1 MSVPLIDNTN
11 TFNAKMEQSEESH
24 PITVEDMDVDFVC
37 PSVDSIIAD
46 EASDFSFTS
55 RPHHSQADA
64 KPLHHRKRR
73 RISVEHGDEGAT
85 GGIEETICRVWMLT
99 LALMIPFS
107 LLLTSGGKELF
118 AMAPFQTRALTFAP
132 SLTKALHINRMAFS
146 PLDAG
151 NFSVY
156 RYDGPC
162 PPLVGP
168 VETKSAT
175 ENMTV
180 LPGDFTYR
188 SLYLNQ
194 GSLLSVDVNVLEGKA
209 AVYLVA
215 GELGF
220 DEFRDYPQDYKYSA
234 AATAI
239 QEKTSTGSGLATHH
253 LHFEYKIP
261 SSDIYYLIYWNPKK
275 KILASV
281 RSTIVAN
288 MTTHLLGGSGIAG
301 GRGNPICEHASEC
314 FVRTGF
320 WQAECTIIKAD
331 GGASLYENDLNKFP
345 ILSVEVTKSRR
356 WEVILGLSAVPLL
369 IVLWY
374 SGKAGPF
381 RPRRKKRRWHDD
393 DKVGRSKNIVHHH
406 DALPSEMYPLCGR
419 PAGDEET
426 ASTMA
431 ESYQA
436 LADDDS
442 MHVKWAH
449 PVRTIMAD
457 PPSHR
462 LSPTPRSA

>member
-1 MSVPLIDNTN
+1 
-11 TFNAKMEQSEESH
+11 MEQSEESH
-24 PITVEDMDVDFVC
+24 INTITVEDIDVEHVC
-37 PSVDSIIAD
+37 CSVDSLIAD
-46 EASDFSFTS
+46 EASDFSFTI

-64 KPLHHRKRR
+64 KPFHHSKKRR
-73 RISVEHGDEGAT
+73 RRSAESKYEGDT
-85 GGIEETICRVWMLT
+85 GGIEETVCRVWMLT

-107 LLLTSGGKELF
+107 LILTSGGKELF
-118 AMAPFQTRALTFAP
+118 AMAPLQTRALTFAP

-156 RYDGPC
+156 RFDGPC

-168 VETKSAT
+168 VETKSAI
-175 ENMTV
+175 ENVTV

-239 QEKTSTGSGLATHH
+239 HVQEKASTGSGLATHH
-253 LHFEYKIP
+253 LHFEYRIP
-261 SSDIYYLIYWNPKK
+261 TSDIYYLIYWNPKK
-275 KILASV
+275 KVLASM
-281 RSTIVAN
+281 RSSIVAQ
-288 MTTHLLGGSGIAG
+288 MTTHLLDGNGIAG
-301 GRGNPICEHASEC
+301 GRGNPVCEHAAEC

-320 WQAECTIIKAD
+320 WQPECTIIKAD
-331 GGASLYENDLNKFP
+331 GGTSLYENDLNKFP
-345 ILSVEVTKSRR
+345 ILSVEVTKCRR

-381 RPRRKKRRWHDD
+381 RPRRKKRRWYDD
-393 DKVGRSKNIVHHH
+393 DNVGRSKNIVHHH
-406 DALPSEMYPLCGR
+406 DALPSEMYHLCGR

-436 LADDDS
+436 LTDDNS
-442 MHVKWAH
+442 KHVKWAH

-457 PPSHR
+457 PPSHH